1 MHLEPAIDK
10 VHLSGYQRR
19 DYEVVD
25 YQLAKLPGTE
35 LYFRGAGSARF
46 EGGEYFTCV
55 GAAQTLGC
63 FCQQPYPALL
73 SARLGMPA
81 INLGYGGAGPEFFVR
96 QRQLHEVINRG
107 KFAVIQVMSGRS
119 QSNSLFECG
128 GLEFLTRRADGR
140 QLGSNEAY
148 GALLAGNPLL
158 HKGGPLGCKL
168 AKLLARPKMSAL
180 VAETRRAWIESYR
193 TLLQEITCPT
203 VLLWFST
210 RSPDYH
216 EDPCT
221 LRCLFGDFPQ
231 LVNRTMVAEVAQMC
245 SGYVECTT
253 ARGNPQPLFSR
264 FTGAPVSV
272 DPTADRRDLGVGRPW
287 THNRYYPSPEMHEDA
302 AEVLAPGLTSL
313 MRTPRT

>member
-1 MHLEPAIDK
+1 MHLEQSVEK

-25 YQLAKLPGTE
+25 YQLAKLEGTG
-35 LYFRGAGSARF
+35 LYFRGAASASF
-46 EGGEYFTCV
+46 AGEDYFTCV

-63 FCQQPYPALL
+63 FCKEPYPALL
-73 SARLGMPA
+73 SARLGMRSV
-81 INLGYGGAGPEFFVR
+81 NLGYGGAGPEFFVR
-96 QRQLHEVINRG
+96 QGQLHEVINRG

-119 QSNSLFECG
+119 QSNSVFECD

-148 GALLAGNPLL
+148 GDLLAGNPLMR
-158 HKGGPLGCKL
+158 KGGPLGRKL
-168 AKLLARPKMSAL
+168 ARLLARPKMRDL
-180 VAETRRAWIESYR
+180 VAETRHAWIESYR
-193 TLLQEITCPT
+193 TLLQEIICPT

-210 RSPDYH
+210 RSPDYQ
-216 EDPCT
+216 EDPRT
-221 LRCLFGDFPQ
+221 LRGLFGDFPQ
-231 LVNRTMVAEVAQMC
+231 LVNRAMVAEIAQMC
-245 SGYVECTT
+245 GAYVECTS
-253 ARGNPQPLFSR
+253 ARGTPQPLFSR

-302 AEVLAPGLTSL
+302 AEALLPALAAPRSGGL
-313 MRTPRT
+313 